1 MAIRPL
7 PSFASLKRR
16 YPTGM
21 DPVKVKEDIG
31 GEAEEGWITNTCVIR
46 ISKAFN
52 YCGLAECKIPKS
64 RSLLTVKGEDGL
76 RYAIRVQEFV
86 DFLRDNYGP
95 PDLVRTGSNIKK
107 AAFLGKIG
115 IIAWRVNGWSDA
127 TGHFTLWDG
136 QKGLYVGTH
145 DYFAMPTDKPD
156 GGGAW
161 LTKVELW
168 KC

>member
-1 MAIRPL
+1 MSIQSL
-7 PSFASLKRR
+7 PSFASLKRG
-16 YPTGM
+16 YPTGI
-21 DPVKVKEDIG
+21 DPTKVKADIG
-31 GEAEEGWITNTCVIR
+31 GEVEEKWITNSCVIR
-46 ISKAFN
+46 MSKAFN
-52 YCGLAECKIPKS
+52 YCGRAECKIPNS
-64 RSLLTVKGEDGL
+64 HSLLTVKGEDGL
-76 RYAIRVQEFV
+76 RYAMRVQEFV

-107 AAFLGKIG
+107 APFLNKIG
-115 IIAWRVNGWSDA
+115 IITWRVNGWTDA

-136 QKGLYVGTH
+136 QKGLYVGNH

-156 GGGAW
+156 GGGEW

>member
-1 MAIRPL
+1 MPL
-7 PSFASLKRR
+7 QKLLPFASLKRK
-16 YPTGM
+16 YPTGK
-21 DPVKVKEDIG
+21 DPKRVKADIG
-31 GEAEEGWITNTCVIR
+31 GEADEGWISNTCVLR
-46 ISKAFN
+46 MSKAFN
-52 YCGLAECKIPKS
+52 YCGIAACKIPES
-64 RSLLTVKGEDGL
+64 HSLTTVEGDDGF

-95 PDLVRTGSNIKK
+95 PDVARTGSNIKK
-107 AAFLGKIG
+107 GPFLNKTG
-115 IIAWRVNGWSDA
+115 IITWRVNGWTDA

-136 QKGLYVGTH
+136 QQGLYVGDH
-145 DYFAMPTDKPD
+145 DYFAMPTAKPD